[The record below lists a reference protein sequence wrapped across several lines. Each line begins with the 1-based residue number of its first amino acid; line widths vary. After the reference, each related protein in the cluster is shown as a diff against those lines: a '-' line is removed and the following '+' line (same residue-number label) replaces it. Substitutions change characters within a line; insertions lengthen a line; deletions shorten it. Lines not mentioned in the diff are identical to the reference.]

1 MAKKALAGIRVLD
14 LSRILAGPYAT
25 QILGDL
31 GAEIIKVEIPVIGDG
46 TRAWGPPYAEGESA
60 YYLCINRN
68 KRSITINLK
77 SAEGREIIRKM
88 AREAD
93 IVIENFKAD
102 ELDNMG
108 LGYNVLKKDNPGLI
122 FASISAYG
130 PVGPYR
136 ERPGFDFIIQA
147 QSGIMSIGGPVEGE
161 PSRVAVAVV
170 DITTGLYCANA
181 ILAALFARERDPEKL
196 GQKVEVSLYE
206 CALAWLANVASN
218 YLISGKNPK
227 RYGNAHP
234 NVLPYQPFDTKDIPM
249 ALGVGTDNQY
259 AKLCQVMNRPDLAE
273 DSRFKRNSERLK
285 NRDQLIP
292 IVQELLLERGADE
305 WIELLTAADVPAGP
319 INTVERAFQDPHTAA
334 LEIVK
339 EIEHPT
345 IGSLKLV
352 GSPIRMSETP
362 PTIDLP
368 PPLLGQHTA
377 EILQEFGYSQTD
389 IERFKQAKVI

>member
-1 MAKKALAGIRVLD
+1 MTKKALEGVRVLD
-14 LSRILAGPYAT
+14 LSRILAGPFAT
-25 QILGDL
+25 QILSDL
-31 GAEIIKVEIPVIGDG
+31 GAEIIKVEMPVIGDG
-46 TRAWGPPYAEGESA
+46 TRAWGPPYVEGEAA

-77 SAEGREIIRKM
+77 SAEGRAIVRKM
-88 AREAD
+88 ARDAD

-108 LGYNVLKKDNPGLI
+108 LGYEVLRQDNPNLI

-136 ERPGFDFIIQA
+136 ERPGFDFIMQA
-147 QSGIMSIGGPVEGE
+147 QTGIMSLTGPAEGE
-161 PSRVAVAVV
+161 PSRVGVAVV

-181 ILAALFARERDPEKL
+181 ILAALFARERHPQKL

-218 YLISGKNPK
+218 YLVSGKNPG

-234 NVLPYQPFDTKDIPM
+234 NVAPYQPFDTKDIPM
-249 ALGVGTDNQY
+249 ALGVGTDNQF
-259 AKLCQVMNRPDLAE
+259 AKLCQVLNRPDLAE
-273 DSRFKRNSERLK
+273 DVRFKKNANRLLY
-285 NRDQLIP
+285 REQLVP
-292 IVQELLLERGADE
+292 LVQELLLEKKADE

-319 INTVERAFQDPHTAA
+319 INTVERVFLDPHTAA

-345 IGSLKLV
+345 IGKLKLV

-362 PTIDLP
+362 PVVELP

-377 EILQEFGYSQTD
+377 EILGEFGYSEAE
-389 IERFKQAKVI
+389 IERFKSDKVV

>member
-1 MAKKALAGIRVLD
+1 MSRKALAGIRVLD
-14 LSRILAGPYAT
+14 LSRILAGPFAT
-25 QILGDL
+25 QVLGDL
-31 GAEIIKVEIPVIGDG
+31 GAEIIKVEMPVIGDG
-46 TRAWGPPYAEGESA
+46 TRAWGPPYVEGESA

-68 KRSITINLK
+68 KRSITVNLK
-77 SAEGREIIRKM
+77 SAEGRAIIRKM
-88 AREAD
+88 AKEVD

-108 LGYNVLKKDNPGLI
+108 LGYEVLRQDNPGMI

-136 ERPGFDFIIQA
+136 ERPGFDFIMQA
-147 QSGIMSIGGPVEGE
+147 QTGIMHITGPADGD
-161 PSRVAVAVV
+161 PSRVGVAVV

-181 ILAALFARERDPEKL
+181 ILAALFARERHPQKL

-218 YLISGKNPK
+218 YLVSGKDAK

-234 NVLPYQPFDTKDIPM
+234 NVAPYQPFNTKDIPM
-249 ALGVGTDNQY
+249 ALGVGTDNQF
-259 AKLCQVMNRPDLAE
+259 AKLCQVLNRPDLAE
-273 DSRFKRNSERLK
+273 DARFKQNANRLIY
-285 NRDQLIP
+285 RDQLVPVI
-292 IVQELLLERGADE
+292 QEMLLEKSADE
-305 WIELLTAADVPAGP
+305 WIEVLTAADVPAGP
-319 INTVERAFQDPHTAA
+319 INTVARVFQDPHTTA

-345 IGSLKLV
+345 IGKLKLV

-362 PTIDLP
+362 PLVELP

-377 EILQEFGYSQTD
+377 EILQEFGYSPAE
-389 IERFKQAKVI
+389 IEQLKREKIV